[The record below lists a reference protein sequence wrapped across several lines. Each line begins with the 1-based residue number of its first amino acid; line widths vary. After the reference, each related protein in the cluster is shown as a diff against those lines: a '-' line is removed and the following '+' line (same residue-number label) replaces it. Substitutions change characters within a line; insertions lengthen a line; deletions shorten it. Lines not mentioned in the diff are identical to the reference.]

1 MTVLKPSQSSP
12 HVAPTDDQTGN
23 PLEESLALVLAEQRA
38 AAAYLSA
45 HPHDRGAQV
54 WLNDWVA
61 EEILTRRV

>member
-1 MTVLKPSQSSP
+1 MTAPKPSPSNSG
-12 HVAPTDDQTGN
+12 DQAGD
-23 PLEESLALVLAEQRA
+23 PLEEPLGRVLAEQRA

>member
-1 MTVLKPSQSSP
+1 MTVLKPSPSNS
-12 HVAPTDDQTGN
+12 DDQTGN

-38 AAAYLSA
+38 AAAYLSVN
-45 HPHDRGAQV
+45 PHDRGAQV

>member
-1 MTVLKPSQSSP
+1 MTVPKPSPYNP
-12 HVAPTDDQTGN
+12 HVAPTDEQAGN
-23 PLEESLALVLAEQRA
+23 PLEESLERVLAEQRA

-45 HPHDRGAQV
+45 NPHDRGAQT

>member
-1 MTVLKPSQSSP
+1 MTAPKPSPYSP
-12 HVAPTDDQTGN
+12 HVAPTDDQAGN
-23 PLEESLALVLAEQRA
+23 PLEEPLECVLAEQRA

-45 HPHDRGAQV
+45 NPTDRCAQL